1 MQEKTTVIMENGSAG
16 KITCADKGNGVI
28 VVRDCFGN
36 EKTLV
41 FVKPESLD
49 KSGSLKS
56 ATDVFGQADS
66 ALVAGLVAGDDRRE
80 ETVSVLSA
88 KWGFGSRIV
97 KSLADCVAEEAG
109 YPRPF
114 GDGEAGTEK
123 PDKRDAPVPADIR
136 FPTDGKRG
144 DCTRFRF
151 LDPVIAKELLAK
163 KDKRTLRDLF
173 ASVRAAT
180 DIPAWAD
187 LPPKVENGYRRWERS
202 IYTKVARMLK
212 KGWLEG
218 SLRDGFLVTGIGRD
232 KLAWKL

>member
-1 MQEKTTVIMENGSAG
+1 MQKTTTVIMENGSAG

-28 VVRDCFGN
+28 VIRDCFGN

-49 KSGSLKS
+49 KSVSFKS
-56 ATDVFGQADS
+56 ATKVFGQADS

-80 ETVSVLSA
+80 DTVSVLSG
-88 KWGFGSRIV
+88 KWGFGSRVV

-109 YPRPF
+109 YPHPF
-114 GDGEAGTEK
+114 GDGEVGTDK
-123 PDKRDAPVPADIR
+123 PDEPDASAPAATR

-163 KDKRTLRDLF
+163 KGKRTLRDLF
-173 ASVRAAT
+173 DSVRTAT

-187 LPPKVENGYRRWERS
+187 LPPKVDNGYRRWERA
-202 IYTKVARMLK
+202 IYTRVARMLK
-212 KGWLEG
+212 KGWLKG
-218 SLRDGFLVTGIGRD
+218 SLRDGFLVTETGRE
-232 KLAWKL
+232 KLVWKL